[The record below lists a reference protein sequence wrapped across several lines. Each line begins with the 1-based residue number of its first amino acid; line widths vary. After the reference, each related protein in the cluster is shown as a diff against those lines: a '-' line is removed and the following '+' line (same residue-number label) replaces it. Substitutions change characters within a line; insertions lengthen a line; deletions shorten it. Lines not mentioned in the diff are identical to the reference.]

1 MANLSLTASCGTAT
15 EAAGIL
21 LKDNIDIVFLD
32 VEMPGMDG
40 LSLLKTM
47 QPVKPAVILITSK
60 KEYAAE
66 AFDYEVTDFLLKPFT
81 DERFLKSVM
90 RASTHSASE
99 LSGSEKDHLFVKTNS
114 VLEKIELS
122 DILYVEAMADYVQ
135 IQSEKKRYVVHSTM
149 KNIENALPNNRFFRA
164 HNSYIIH
171 LNKINRIE
179 DNSVIIGDKVIPVS
193 RAKIKTLLQ
202 QINLLSGD

>member
-1 MANLSLTASCGTAT
+1 
-15 EAAGIL
+15 
-21 LKDNIDIVFLD
+21 
-32 VEMPGMDG
+32 
-40 LSLLKTM
+40 
-47 QPVKPAVILITSK
+47 
-60 KEYAAE
+60 
-66 AFDYEVTDFLLKPFT
+66 
-81 DERFLKSVM
+81 
-90 RASTHSASE
+90 
-99 LSGSEKDHLFVKTNS
+99 

-149 KNIENALPNNRFFRA
+149 KNIESALPGTRFFRA

-179 DNSVIIGDKVIPVS
+179 DNSVVIGDKVIPVS
-193 RAKIKTLLQ
+193 RSKIKTLLQ